1 MQTCK
6 NSIKENHNI
15 QTYINDSLGTRS
27 PDCCTY
33 NIYNRGLYRSQ
44 FPFFFLGKPSVSII
58 SKMDLLTF
66 ERLVS
71 KLYFGVTMQG

>member
-1 MQTCK
+1 MTVLVHDPQIAVLT
-6 NSIKENHNI
+6 IFTIE
-15 QTYINDSLGTRS
+15 RV
-27 PDCCTY
+27 
-33 NIYNRGLYRSQ
+33 YNRGLYRSQ

-71 KLYFGVTMQG
+71 KLYFGVPMQG